1 MLPCSTVFEN
11 QDKVK
16 YMQIIKQLLLSTLV
30 VGLVASC
37 GGDKTKL
44 EADDPKGESAPAYKT
59 KIFSDPKGETP
70 KSDHA
75 SSHREVHVLEMLEG
89 ERYQY
94 LRVRMADQSET
105 WLVTRKGDFAAGGH
119 YVFHQGLYKTNYH
132 STEFDRTFDEIY
144 LVSDL
149 GLAEDEHGSNDSRKP
164 TVQAGK
170 EIEKPKQALEVPEGS
185 VSIRDLITN
194 SDQYVNQQVQVT
206 GRVVKVNP
214 NIMDR
219 NWVHLADGTMNSFD
233 FVLTTNETVPTGH
246 ELTFVGTFRTDR
258 DFGAGYTYDFI
269 VEEARLTR

>member
-1 MLPCSTVFEN
+1 
-11 QDKVK
+11 
-16 YMQIIKQLLLSTLV
+16 MQIIKQLLLSVFV
-30 VGLVASC
+30 VGLLASC
-37 GGDKTKL
+37 GRNKTTL
-44 EADDPKGESAPAYKT
+44 EADDSKKESTPVYKTNIFSNPKGEV
-59 KIFSDPKGETP
+59 P

-75 SSHREVHVLEMLEG
+75 SSHREVHVIEMLEG

-149 GLAEDEHGSNDSRKP
+149 GLAEDENGSNSSQNSV
-164 TVQAGK
+164 VQGGV
-170 EIEKPKQALEVPEGS
+170 EIEKPNEALKMPEGS

-194 SDQYVNQQVQVT
+194 SERYTNQQVQVT

-233 FVLTTNETVPTGH
+233 FVLTTTETIPAGH
-246 ELTFVGTFRTDR
+246 ELTFIGTFRTDR

-269 VEEARLTR
+269 LEEARLTR

>member
-1 MLPCSTVFEN
+1 MLSV
-11 QDKVK
+11 
-16 YMQIIKQLLLSTLV
+16 LV
-30 VGLVASC
+30 VALLASC
-37 GGDKTKL
+37 GHDKTTL
-44 EADDPKGESAPAYKT
+44 EADDSKGESAPDYKT
-59 KIFSDPKGETP
+59 EIFRDTKGEKP

-75 SSHREVHVLEMLEG
+75 SSHREVHVLEILEG

-94 LRVRMADQSET
+94 LRVRMNDQSET

-149 GLAEDEHGSNDSRKP
+149 GLAEDENRSKN
-164 TVQAGK
+164 TQELAVQGGL
-170 EIEKPKQALEVPEGS
+170 EIEKPNEAIKMPEGS
-185 VSIRDLITN
+185 VTIRDLITN
-194 SDQYVNQQVQVT
+194 SDRYTNQQVQVT

-233 FVLTTNETVPTGH
+233 FVLTTTETVPAGH
-246 ELTFVGTFRTDR
+246 QLTFMGTFRTDR

-269 VEEARLTR
+269 LEEARLTR